1 MEHGPVRVI
10 SKVSPS
16 ILQNNHQ
23 HAGQETNPLS
33 SSTVICG
40 VSGTDDSLSAWFKR
54 ASDVTEPDTVYF
66 SLLCPLHSLNA
77 SLEKKNRRKASHCNA
92 SCFLKKEINFC
103 LSSECTPSVQDDL
116 PLSDVNDKRGCW
128 KFFHHHHPAA
138 QRTLKNPKLV
148 SSEFMFKLVSAH
160 PTISQNRKPYVTALP
175 TANC

>member
-1 MEHGPVRVI
+1 MEHGAVRVI

-23 HAGQETNPLS
+23 HTGQETNPLS

-66 SLLCPLHSLNA
+66 GLLCLLHSLNA

-116 PLSDVNDKRGCW
+116 PLSDVNNKRGCW
-128 KFFHHHHPAA
+128 KFFPP
-138 QRTLKNPKLV
+138 QSP
-148 SSEFMFKLVSAH
+148 SSPENIEKS
-160 PTISQNRKPYVTALP
+160 
-175 TANC
+175 

>member
-1 MEHGPVRVI
+1 MEHGAVRVI

-66 SLLCPLHSLNA
+66 SLLCLLHSLNA

-92 SCFLKKEINFC
+92 SCFLKKGNQFLLELRMYSIGPGWPTTFWCQQQKGLLEIF
-103 LSSECTPSVQDDL
+103 STTITQQPREH
-116 PLSDVNDKRGCW
+116 W
-128 KFFHHHHPAA
+128 KI
-138 QRTLKNPKLV
+138 LN
-148 SSEFMFKLVSAH
+148 
-160 PTISQNRKPYVTALP
+160 
-175 TANC
+175 